1 MEAVPWFE
9 TPRTRLRNLANSML
23 AAPHHEAGRDRGCIK
38 LIGIRSRRRVA
49 IRCEPTLSA
58 LRAGRVEP
66 VALPSRIISRCTV
79 LSSAATSRCVA
90 ASAQPGCSGALFDVL
105 MEDRRREII
114 ENKRSS
120 PQNRSAGAAD
130 RLILT
135 APTRPRPLVACP
147 GRSIRV
153 AVDPIRIGHLVVG
166 AAPSLLGAYSTAAAP
181 VALRWWRPGS
191 RQ

>member
-120 PQNRSAGAAD
+120 SQNRSAGAAD

-135 APTRPRPLVACP
+135 APTACSLSGPLNSRRC
-147 GRSIRV
+147 RSDSNR
-153 AVDPIRIGHLVVG
+153 AF
-166 AAPSLLGAYSTAAAP
+166 SC
-181 VALRWWRPGS
+181 GS
-191 RQ
+191 RALAPWGVLERRQLP